1 MSLVVAQLLFA
12 VDFRFVARFS
22 SWVWFFFG
30 LGAAVGR
37 EIGAPCVA

>member
-22 SWVWFFFG
+22 SWVCFFLAWVLLWG
-30 LGAAVGR
+30 ERLVPLA
-37 EIGAPCVA
+37 